1 VTASPFFTDEH
12 LMFQETVN
20 RFVEQHCSREYARQK
35 DLAREYP
42 FEAYAAMAEQGFF
55 GLCVPEEHGGMGADV
70 LYRALLQEGLARY
83 AFDLGAV
90 YGITCWGI
98 DTLVRFGTP
107 EQQRRFIPPALQ
119 GKLRLS
125 ISMTEPNAGSDLS
138 GIAIKAQDRGD
149 HYVVNGQKVFATAA
163 GVQDNVI
170 VLAARTGP
178 AEPKRHS
185 GITMMLVPNDTPGLE
200 LRKLGTL
207 SRHMS
212 GTYECFYTDVRVPK
226 ENVLGEVGQGWTI
239 LGAFLVSERIG
250 GAAMYVGNAQ
260 TAVDDAIRYA
270 GERRQFGQAIGSFQ
284 ALQHALV
291 DAATELEAARLMTY
305 QAAWLDSR
313 GVPALKQASMAKLF
327 ASEAGFRA
335 TNLGMQVLGGYAQLA
350 EFDMERYWRDAK
362 QNMVSSGTSQIQ
374 RNIIARQIGL

>member
-1 VTASPFFTDEH
+1 
-12 LMFQETVN
+12 
-20 RFVEQHCSREYARQK
+20 
-35 DLAREYP
+35 
-42 FEAYAAMAEQGFF
+42 
-55 GLCVPEEHGGMGADV
+55 
-70 LYRALLQEGLARY
+70 
-83 AFDLGAV
+83 
-90 YGITCWGI
+90 
-98 DTLVRFGTP
+98 
-107 EQQRRFIPPALQ
+107 
-119 GKLRLS
+119 
-125 ISMTEPNAGSDLS
+125 
-138 GIAIKAQDRGD
+138 
-149 HYVVNGQKVFATAA
+149 VFATAA

>member
-107 EQQRRFIPPALQ
+107 EQQRRFIPRALE
-119 GKLRLS
+119 GRLRLS

-200 LRKLGTL
+200 LRKLSTL

-270 GERRQFGQAIGSFQ
+270 GERKQFGQAIGSFQ

>member
-107 EQQRRFIPPALQ
+107 EQQRRFIPRALE
-119 GKLRLS
+119 GRLRLS

-270 GERRQFGQAIGSFQ
+270 GERKQFGQAIGSFQ

>member
-107 EQQRRFIPPALQ
+107 EQQRRFIPRALE
-119 GKLRLS
+119 GRLRLS